1 MSGTFKMVHRV
12 STTIPSIQRD
22 DQFTKLVGEFG
33 PWQFI
38 IFASVFMVKL
48 SSGWVQMAIL
58 FLTPKM
64 DYWCVEFVNS
74 TSNVISV
81 LAALELGLVSNSTCY
96 ADCVRYEY
104 DTSPFENTILSEWD
118 LICDRAWLASLTQT
132 ILQLGVLIGSI
143 LFGFLSD
150 R

>member
-1 MSGTFKMVHRV
+1 MVQRL
-12 STTIPSIQRD
+12 STTVSSTQKE
-22 DQFTKLVGEFG
+22 DQFAKLVGEFG
-33 PWQFI
+33 LWQFI
-38 IFASVFMVKL
+38 IFASVSMVKL

-64 DYWCVEFVNS
+64 DYWCVEFANS
-74 TSNVISV
+74 TANIAS
-81 LAALELGLVSNSTCY
+81 LLTALEIGLVSNATCY

-132 ILQLGVLIGSI
+132 ILQFGILIGSI

>member
-1 MSGTFKMVHRV
+1 MVHRV
-12 STTIPSIQRD
+12 STTRSPAKSE
-22 DQFTKLVGEFG
+22 DQFAKLVGEFG
-33 PWQFI
+33 LWQFI
-38 IFASVFMVKL
+38 VFASVCMVKL

-64 DYWCVEFVNS
+64 DYWCVEFANS
-74 TSNVISV
+74 TSNVV
-81 LAALELGLVSNSTCY
+81 TFLAALELGFMTNATCY
-96 ADCVRYEY
+96 DDCLRYEF
-104 DTSPFENTILSEWD
+104 DTSPFDNTIVSEWD

>member
-1 MSGTFKMVHRV
+1 MVTFKMVHRV
-12 STTIPSIQRD
+12 KTTMPLTQKED
-22 DQFTKLVGEFG
+22 EFAKLVGQFG
-33 PWQFI
+33 LWQLIMFV
-38 IFASVFMVKL
+38 SVSMVKL

-64 DYWCVEFVNS
+64 DFWCVEFENS
-74 TSNVISV
+74 SSNVVSF
-81 LAALELGLVSNSTCY
+81 LAALELGLVSNRTCY
-96 ADCVRYEY
+96 ADCLRYEY
-104 DTSPFENTILSEWD
+104 DPSPFENTILSEWD

-132 ILQLGVLIGSI
+132 ILQMGVLIGSI

>member
-1 MSGTFKMVHRV
+1 MTYRV
-12 STTIPSIQRD
+12 SVTIPSTQRE
-22 DQFTKLVGEFG
+22 DQFAKLVGEFG
-33 PWQFI
+33 LWQFI
-38 IFASVFMVKL
+38 IFGSVFMVKL

-58 FLTPKM
+58 FLTPRM
-64 DYWCVEFVNS
+64 DYWCVEFANA
-74 TSNVISV
+74 TSNVVSF

-104 DTSPFENTILSEWD
+104 DPTPFDNTIISEWD